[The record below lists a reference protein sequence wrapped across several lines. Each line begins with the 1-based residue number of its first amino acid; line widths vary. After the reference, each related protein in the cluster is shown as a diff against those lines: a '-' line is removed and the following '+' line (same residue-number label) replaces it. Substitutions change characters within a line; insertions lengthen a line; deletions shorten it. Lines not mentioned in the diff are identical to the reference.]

1 MAKKLPVP
9 FCSPTTTQPIAPDM
23 RYFLLLACLYF
34 AAACR
39 QTAPTQPIGFNE
51 QEPAAPVTY
60 GKEDMR
66 KMDWLIGEWIA
77 ADANAAQESVR
88 MVNDSTIEIRH
99 FAGTGREET
108 IQRLSWDHNRFVL
121 GDDWAV
127 SWIGRKTVRLDPIR
141 PGLPPLT
148 WTRRSEDAW
157 FSIRHEA
164 RPNQVL
170 MRRVQRVSDVEYP

>member
-1 MAKKLPVP
+1 MAKKLPT
-9 FCSPTTTQPIAPDM
+9 FFYSLTATQPIVSDM
-23 RYFLLLACLYF
+23 RYFLFLTCLYL

-39 QTAPTQPIGFNE
+39 QTAPSQPIGFNE
-51 QEPAAPVTY
+51 QEPMAPVSY

-77 ADANAAQESVR
+77 ADADAAQESVR
-88 MVNDSTIEIRH
+88 MVNDSTLEIRH
-99 FAGTGREET
+99 FAGTGREEI
-108 IQRLSWDHNRFVL
+108 IQRLSWNRNRFVL
-121 GDDWAV
+121 DDDWAV
-127 SWIGRKTVRLDPIR
+127 SWIGRKTVRLDPLHA
-141 PGLPPLT
+141 GLPPLT

-170 MRRVQRVSDVEYP
+170 MRRVQRVSGVEYP